1 MKKMV
6 AIVINVPKESG
17 KEVNSKFLE
26 KQEGH
31 VIYTGAAL
39 RIGSCVFSL
48 HQRSNISK
56 VLEE

>member
-6 AIVINVPKESG
+6 AIVINVFKESG

-26 KQEGH
+26 KQEGY
-31 VIYTGAAL
+31 VIYIGVVL
-39 RIGSCVFSL
+39 RIGFCVFL
-48 HQRSNISK
+48 LYQRSNIFK